1 MTVFNPFIVGT
12 YVSEQYFCDRKEEK
26 RILIDHIRNGRNAVL
41 FSERRMGRTG
51 LIQHVFH
58 DQKIQEDFH
67 CLYFDAFACG
77 NIQEFT
83 FALSNCIFRSLK
95 KSVAIWKNCRQY
107 LIEWDLSEGSLIP
120 F

>member
-41 FSERRMGRTG
+41 FSERRMGKTG

-77 NIQEFT
+77 NIQGIYLCSEQLYFSFT
-83 FALSNCIFRSLK
+83 QKICWLFGKIVDNI
-95 KSVAIWKNCRQY
+95 
-107 LIEWDLSEGSLIP
+107 
-120 F
+120 